1 MYLDTHFKNIPV
13 ATVWKPGM
21 RKPSPRET
29 SLSSDLLRQ
38 VVSGVWASMPLELM
52 PVRHTK
58 AQEKIGQQSNGQ
70 TTGNYETKRKCVVR
84 GTKAFK

>member
-1 MYLDTHFKNIPV
+1 MCLDTHFKNTAV
-13 ATVWKPGM
+13 VTVWEPGV
-21 RKPSPRET
+21 RKPSPQER
-29 SLSSDLLRQ
+29 SLGSDLLRQ

-70 TTGNYETKRKCVVR
+70 TTGNCETARKCGVR
-84 GTKAFK
+84 GTGAFK